1 MPGKANTIL
10 RSFATSQA
18 PKEELTPNRKA
29 SASPATMGET
39 ANGRSIR
46 VIRRPRDPDDEEVA
60 ELVRK
65 KPEAARELWRAV
77 DGPDG
82 FAGNGQ
88 IAIENARSFVVC
100 CRKMPSPWRV
110 SPMSIDQI
118 FVLLL
123 VGVVFL
129 SFLREFYPPEVTA
142 LAASAALLATGIIE
156 TRDFLTVFSSSAP
169 ITIAMMFIISAALER
184 TGVLTIIGDV
194 LKRQARGSFLRTML
208 PMMAGAMG
216 ASAFMNNTPV
226 VILLTPIMISVAAS
240 VGVAPSRLLIPL
252 SFSAIFGG
260 TLTLVGTST
269 NILMSGVA
277 QDAGQPPITM
287 FEMTLPGLI
296 FATVGM
302 VYMVF
307 AGRFLLPDRASLAGL
322 LGQEGK
328 RRFLARL
335 LIPNGSNYVGKRLS
349 ELPFNTAET
358 RILDVVR
365 GEVSMRRT
373 MKDLVLEVG
382 DRLVLKTGTGEILGL
397 KEDGQIAFRDR
408 EDHDVEPVTADQT
421 ITMEASVGPNSHLRG
436 RPIRDLKL
444 RRKYGVYLMAV
455 HRQEQNI
462 SQDLQDLRLQFAD
475 TLLLE
480 GPPEGLQRLM
490 EDGGIVN
497 LSTPTE
503 RPLRRSKAPI
513 AIATIFGVMGL
524 AALNVMPIAGLAV
537 IGAVVVMM
545 TRCVDPEEA
554 FDAID
559 WRILFLIFGM
569 LGLSMGME
577 QTGAAR
583 LIVETVVN
591 AVGGIGPLA
600 ILAAVYVLT
609 SALTEMVS
617 NNAVAVLIGP
627 IVIAL
632 AIDLGFDPRPFIMAV
647 MFAASASFATPIG
660 YQTNTFVYG
669 AGGYRFTDFIKVG
682 LPLNII
688 FAVVAVLIIPL
699 FFPF

>member
-1 MPGKANTIL
+1 
-10 RSFATSQA
+10 
-18 PKEELTPNRKA
+18 
-29 SASPATMGET
+29 
-39 ANGRSIR
+39 
-46 VIRRPRDPDDEEVA
+46 
-60 ELVRK
+60 
-65 KPEAARELWRAV
+65 
-77 DGPDG
+77 
-82 FAGNGQ
+82 
-88 IAIENARSFVVC
+88 
-100 CRKMPSPWRV
+100 
-110 SPMSIDQI
+110 MSLDQI
-118 FVLLL
+118 FVLAL

-129 SFLREFYPPEVTA
+129 SFFKEIYPPEVTA

-184 TGVLTIIGDV
+184 TGVLTIIGDI
-194 LKRQARGSFLRTML
+194 LKRQARGSYLRAML
-208 PMMAGAMG
+208 LMMAGTMG

-226 VILLTPIMISVAAS
+226 VILLTPIMISVGAS
-240 VGVAPSRLLIPL
+240 IGVAPSRLLIPL

-277 QDAGQPPITM
+277 QEAGQPMITM

-296 FATVGM
+296 FATTGM
-302 VYMVF
+302 LYMVF
-307 AGRFLLPDRASLAGL
+307 AGRFLLPDRGSLSGL
-322 LGQEGK
+322 LGQESK

-335 LIPNGSNYVGKRLS
+335 LIPNGSKYVGKRLS
-349 ELPFNTAET
+349 DLPFNTAET

-408 EDHDVEPVTADQT
+408 DDHDVEPVTADQT

-436 RPIRDLKL
+436 RPIKDLKL

-462 SQDLQDLRLQFAD
+462 SQELQDLRLQFAD

-480 GPPEGLQRLM
+480 GPPEGLQRMM

-497 LSTPTE
+497 LSAPTE
-503 RPLRRSKAPI
+503 RPQRRAKAPI
-513 AIATIFGVMGL
+513 AIATIFVVMGL
-524 AALNVMPIAGLAV
+524 AALGIMPIAGLAV

-545 TRCVDPEEA
+545 TGCVEADEA
-554 FDAID
+554 FEAID
-559 WRILFLIFGM
+559 WPILFLIFGM
-569 LGLSMGME
+569 LGMSLGLQE
-577 QTGAAR
+577 TGAAKV
-583 LIVETVVN
+583 IVESM
-591 AVGGIGPLA
+591 VGLMQGLGPLA
-600 ILAAVYVLT
+600 VLAAVYLLT
-609 SALTEMVS
+609 NLLTEMVT
-617 NNAVAVLIGP
+617 NNAVAILVGP
-627 IVIAL
+627 IAIAL
-632 AIDLGFDPRPFIMAV
+632 ALELGYDPRPFIITV

-669 AGGYRFTDFIKVG
+669 AGGYKFRDFLVVG
-682 LPLNII
+682 LPLNLLYA
-688 FAVVAVLIIPL
+688 AVAILVIPF

>member
-1 MPGKANTIL
+1 M
-10 RSFATSQA
+10 
-18 PKEELTPNRKA
+18 RK
-29 SASPATMGET
+29 
-39 ANGRSIR
+39 
-46 VIRRPRDPDDEEVA
+46 PR
-60 ELVRK
+60 
-65 KPEAARELWRAV
+65 
-77 DGPDG
+77 
-82 FAGNGQ
+82 
-88 IAIENARSFVVC
+88 
-100 CRKMPSPWRV
+100 
-110 SPMSIDQI
+110 MSLDQI
-118 FVLLL
+118 FVLAL
-123 VGVVFL
+123 VAVVFL
-129 SFLREFYPPEVTA
+129 SFFKEIYPPEVTA

-156 TRDFLTVFSSSAP
+156 TRDFLDVFSSSAP

-184 TGVLTIIGDV
+184 TGVLTIIGDF
-194 LKRQARGSFLRTML
+194 LKRQARGSFLRAML
-208 PMMAGAMG
+208 LMMTGTMG

-277 QDAGQPPITM
+277 REAGQPAITM

-296 FATVGM
+296 FATTGM
-302 VYMVF
+302 LYMMF
-307 AGRFLLPDRASLAGL
+307 AGRYLLPDRASLSGI

-335 LIPNGSNYVGKRLS
+335 LIPNGSKYVGKRLS

-373 MKDLVLEVG
+373 MKELVLEVG

-408 EDHDVEPVTADQT
+408 DDHDVEPVTADQT

-436 RPIRDLKL
+436 RPIKDLKL

-462 SQDLQDLRLQFAD
+462 SQELQDLRLQFAD

-480 GPPEGLQRLM
+480 GPPEGLQRMM

-503 RPLRRSKAPI
+503 RPQRRSKAPI

-524 AALNVMPIAGLAV
+524 AAFDVMPIAGLAV

-569 LGLSMGME
+569 LGLSMGLE
-577 QTGAAR
+577 ETGTAR
-583 LIVETVVN
+583 VIVEAVVHS
-591 AVGGIGPLA
+591 VGGVGPLA

-617 NNAVAVLIGP
+617 NNAVAVLVGP

-632 AIDLGFDPRPFIMAV
+632 AVELGFDPRPFIMAV

-660 YQTNTFVYG
+660 YQTNTFVYS
-669 AGGYRFTDFIKVG
+669 AGGYKFADFLKVG
-682 LPLNII
+682 LPLNIL
-688 FAVVAVLIIPL
+688 FAVVAVIIIPI